1 MARRTGR
8 NIPTQLLA
16 PNSEMFR
23 LFKIYP
29 HGLSRASRQSGIPN
43 TQHHAHQGDDEKQHV
58 VIGVVFHCIIPLY
71 MRVSV
76 HLETCSLDITAFC
89 SSV

>member
-29 HGLSRASRQSGIPN
+29 HGLSRASRQTRIA
-43 TQHHAHQGDDEKQHV
+43 HANDHADQRDDEENHI
-58 VIGVVFHCIIPLY
+58 VIGIVALWFHCVIPL
-71 MRVSV
+71 
-76 HLETCSLDITAFC
+76 
-89 SSV
+89 